1 MKLGM
6 KIEHIGLTIKDPVEI
21 DHFYCEVLGMRRI
34 RDFILYK
41 DVSEV
46 VFGIEEDIQ
55 VAFLEKDGMTIELFV
70 SEQTNKNPIDH
81 ICISVSDRKLL
92 IQKAQQKGYT
102 YTRIKRPEYDLV
114 FLKDKSG
121 NLFEVRGTY
130 SE

>member
-1 MKLGM
+1 MN
-6 KIEHIGLTIKDPVEI
+6 IEHIGLTIKEPTEI
-21 DHFYCEVLGMRRI
+21 ENFYCELLGMCRI

-46 VFGIEEDIQ
+46 IFGIEEDIQ
-55 VAFLEKDGMTIELFV
+55 VSFLEKDGMTIELFV

-81 ICISVSDRKLL
+81 ICISVTDRELL
-92 IQKAQQKGYT
+92 IQKAQRMGYS

-121 NLFEVRGTY
+121 NLFEVRSTY
-130 SE
+130 YEK